1 MPISSRRRQSLDNDE
16 NFDFVDEIGRL
27 RRLHR
32 LDSFAANLEYRHEL
46 GPMKMIPIRHASHDR
61 LRRWRFRDRV
71 ALAVRIHRSSR
82 AQKHTQQRNR

>member
-1 MPISSRRRQSLDNDE
+1 VPISSRRRQCLDNDE
-16 NFDFVDEIGRL
+16 NFDFVGEIGRV
-27 RRLHR
+27 RRVGLIV
-32 LDSFAANLEYRHEL
+32 LLKTLTTAYEL
-46 GPMKMIPIRHASHDR
+46 GAMKMIPIRHASHDR